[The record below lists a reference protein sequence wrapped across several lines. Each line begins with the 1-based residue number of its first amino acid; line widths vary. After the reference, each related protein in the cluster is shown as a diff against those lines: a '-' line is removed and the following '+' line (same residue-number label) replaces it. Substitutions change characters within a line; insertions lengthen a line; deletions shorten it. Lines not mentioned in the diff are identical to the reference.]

1 MAPELRAEGSVDPAD
16 LTFERFKAALE
27 GDGRYPQGAIFVDAE
42 APFAGSALVRNARE
56 GLPVVLVYPDGVEK
70 IIEAASPIE
79 GTTGIAA
86 TARRLAGRF
95 KASRL
100 LG

>member
-1 MAPELRAEGSVDPAD
+1 LSELAFR
-16 LTFERFKAALE
+16 RFMAALE

-70 IIEAASPIE
+70 IIEVASLA
-79 GTTGIAA
+79 GKATGV
-86 TARRLAGRF
+86 TARVRRLAG
-95 KASRL
+95 K
-100 LG
+100 

>member
-1 MAPELRAEGSVDPAD
+1 MAPELRTEGKVDPAD

-70 IIEAASPIE
+70 IIEAASPTDE
-79 GTTGIAA
+79 AAGIVA
-86 TARRLAGRF
+86 TARRLAGKFR
-95 KASRL
+95 APRL